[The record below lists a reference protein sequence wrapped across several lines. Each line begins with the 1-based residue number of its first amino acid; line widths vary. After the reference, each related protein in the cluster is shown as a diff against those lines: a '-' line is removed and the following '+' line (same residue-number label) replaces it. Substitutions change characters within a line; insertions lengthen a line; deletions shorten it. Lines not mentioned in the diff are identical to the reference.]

1 MVFWYDTETSTI
13 SILKER
19 INKQIRAAE
28 VRVIDD
34 EGTNLGVFPFADA
47 LKMAEDRS
55 VDLIEISP
63 AAKPPIC
70 KLQEFGKYQ
79 YEQKKKAQKAKSG
92 AKATETKSIQIKVGT
107 GDHDLELKARNASK
121 WLKEGHR
128 IKVELYLRGR
138 SKGMDD
144 AFLRERLD
152 RVLHFVTEHYKIAEP
167 HKRSPKGLAVVIER
181 DKGTKDTV
189 KQGEKTEKPAQI
201 ASQ

>member
-1 MVFWYDTETSTI
+1 M
-13 SILKER
+13 KER

-28 VRVIDD
+28 VRVIDT
-34 EGTNLGVFPFADA
+34 EGANLGVFPFADA
-47 LKMAEDRS
+47 LAMATERG

-70 KLQEFGKYQ
+70 KLMEYGKYQ

-107 GDHDLELKARNASK
+107 GDHDLELKAKNASN

-138 SKGMDD
+138 SKGMED

-152 RVLHFVTEHYKIAEP
+152 RVLHFITEHYKIAEP

-181 DKGTKDTV
+181 DKGSKESTKDAIT
-189 KQGEKTEKPAQI
+189 QEKPTEKI
-201 ASQ
+201 A

>member
-1 MVFWYDTETSTI
+1 M
-13 SILKER
+13 KER
-19 INKQIRAAE
+19 INNQIRASD
-28 VRVIDD
+28 VRVIDG
-34 EGTNLGVFPFADA
+34 EGTNLGVFPIAEA
-47 LKMAEDRS
+47 LRMAEDQG
-55 VDLIEISP
+55 VDLIEINP
-63 AAKPPIC
+63 DAKPPIC
-70 KLQEFGKYQ
+70 KVMEYGKYQ
-79 YEQKKKAQKAKSG
+79 YELKKKAQKAKSG

-107 GDHDLELKARNASK
+107 GDHDLELKAKNASK

-181 DKGTKDTV
+181 DKGSKDGGN
-189 KQGEKTEKPAQI
+189 KQAAPAQ
-201 ASQ
+201 

>member
-1 MVFWYDTETSTI
+1 MR
-13 SILKER
+13 ER
-19 INKQIRAAE
+19 INNQIKATE

-34 EGTNLGVFPFADA
+34 EGNNLGVMPLVEA
-47 LKMAEDRS
+47 LKISLERGT
-55 VDLIEISP
+55 DLIEVTP
-63 AAKPPIC
+63 NATPPIA
-70 KLQEFGKYQ
+70 KLMDFGKYQ
-79 YEQKKKAQKAKSG
+79 YEQKKKNQKAKLG

-107 GDHDLELKARNASK
+107 GDHDLELKAKAASK

-128 IKVELYLRGR
+128 IKVELYLKGR

-181 DKGTKDTV
+181 DKNV
-189 KQGEKTEKPAQI
+189 KL
-201 ASQ
+201 